1 MFRNLSNIHTSE
13 LDELAAQICASLS
26 TEHPDY
32 GKLSS
37 NIIISNHHKN
47 TFPSFTETIK
57 TLYDNNLIS
66 KKLMDIIEVH
76 GTKLNDVID
85 YERDF
90 LIDYFGF
97 KTLEKSYLM
106 KVNGKIVERP
116 QHLFKES
123 SIRNSF

>member
-1 MFRNLSNIHTSE
+1 MANNITTDKNYNMELDYVTKRDGSKEEIQFDKILRRIKNLSEQLCINPTKLTQKVCSEIYPNIHTSE

-57 TLYDNNLIS
+57 SLYSENLVS
-66 KKLMDIIEVH
+66 KKF
-76 GTKLNDVID
+76 TFS
-85 YERDF
+85 R
-90 LIDYFGF
+90 
-97 KTLEKSYLM
+97 
-106 KVNGKIVERP
+106 
-116 QHLFKES
+116 
-123 SIRNSF
+123 